1 VQVRRAP
8 WRARDPLARIPIA
21 RPVVY
26 ARRVIALLVRAAI
39 ALAGSAIGL
48 IVASLL
54 LDGVEIN
61 VTSFLVAVVIFTAI
75 VAILQPFLALQ
86 LRRFAPQ
93 AVGGVA
99 LVATL
104 VALIVTDLVS
114 DGFSISGIGDWIA
127 ATFVVWLV
135 SLLAVFILPF
145 LGLRRF
151 LETRRA

>member
-1 VQVRRAP
+1 M
-8 WRARDPLARIPIA
+8 
-21 RPVVY
+21 
-26 ARRVIALLVRAAI
+26 IALIVRTGI

-48 IVASLL
+48 IVASLI
-54 LDGVEIN
+54 LDGVDIN
-61 VTSFLVAVVIFTAI
+61 LKSYLFAVVIYTVI
-75 VAILQPFLALQ
+75 VAILTPFLALQ

-104 VALIVTDLVS
+104 AALVITDVLS

-127 ATFVVWLV
+127 ATFIVWLV

-145 LGLRRF
+145 LGLKKF
-151 LETRRA
+151 LGDRRAEPG

>member
-1 VQVRRAP
+1 V
-8 WRARDPLARIPIA
+8 L
-21 RPVVY
+21 Y
-26 ARRVIALLVRAAI
+26 ARRVIALLVRTAI

-61 VTSFLVAVVIFTAI
+61 VASFLVAVVIFTLI
-75 VAILQPFLALQ
+75 VAILQPFLVLQ
-86 LRRFAPQ
+86 LRTFAPQ

-104 VALIVTDLVS
+104 AALVITDFFS

-127 ATFVVWLV
+127 ATFIVWLV

-145 LGLRRF
+145 LGLKKF
-151 LETRRA
+151 LENRQA

>member
-1 VQVRRAP
+1 M
-8 WRARDPLARIPIA
+8 
-21 RPVVY
+21 
-26 ARRVIALLVRAAI
+26 IALIVRTGI

-54 LDGVEIN
+54 LEGVDIN
-61 VTSFLVAVVIFTAI
+61 MTSFLVAVVIFTVI
-75 VAILQPFLALQ
+75 VAILTPFLALQ

-104 VALIVTDLVS
+104 VALIVTDLLS
-114 DGFSISGIGDWIA
+114 DGFSITGIGDWIA
-127 ATFVVWLV
+127 ATFIVWLV

-145 LGLRRF
+145 LGLKRF
-151 LETRRA
+151 LENRRTDPV

>member
-1 VQVRRAP
+1 M
-8 WRARDPLARIPIA
+8 
-21 RPVVY
+21 
-26 ARRVIALLVRAAI
+26 IALIVRTGV

-48 IVASLL
+48 IAASLL
-54 LDGVEIN
+54 LDGVDIN
-61 VTSFLVAVVIFTAI
+61 VTSFLVAVVIFTVI
-75 VAILQPFLALQ
+75 VAILTPFLALQ

-104 VALIVTDLVS
+104 AALVITDVLS

-127 ATFVVWLV
+127 ATFIVWLV

-145 LGLRRF
+145 FGLKRF
-151 LETRRA
+151 LENRQA